1 MVDIRVKNNLCMI
14 FIIEKNSFIL
24 RLINDNSLLST
35 VRGGSKMERYI
46 VLITMHA
53 DPAMAPGYDEWGGT
67 HTYMKE
73 LLDEFGKRKIRCL
86 MFTRRSMQY
95 LPYEEQYN
103 EYCTVYRLTNGDN
116 EPMSK
121 TLLKKYHSQNVE
133 QILEIIKKQGRLPE
147 KLHSVYWNSGRIAA
161 DLSEKLEIPFV
172 HSIISN
178 SRGRVKRGAY
188 EPMPEREFYE
198 QEIYDKAQWL
208 ICVSDD
214 EAADLM
220 TLYNV
225 DKDKIVVA
233 GQYIHESFVMPS
245 HDPNDFP
252 RLNSTIS
259 RGSQIAAAEKYN
271 KIAQP
276 KSYDTFWAQKAF
288 TYIGRMDRNKGLKH
302 IFPSWNMLYN
312 KYKNLCPPL
321 WLAGGSLPEIEM
333 IRSDF
338 KEINPDL
345 TILEQYGKI
354 VWWGCID
361 PYGLSTVLLRTSV
374 LLTHSLY
381 EPGGRVAVEAMCE
394 GVPVIGTPNG
404 FAKDTI
410 TDWYNGFLV
419 KFGDV
424 AELSARM
431 EHFIRQPYLSNTLGQ
446 NAIAAAKELMGSWR
460 FIEKHLKCY
469 FDCESSP
476 KDENNAKPVL
486 SHKKINLYPYCISRY
501 SDETIKQFFHKCSGC
516 TAEQLHILT
525 NQNNSSDVYMV
536 KCNNNQY
543 VIKRTYTRLA
553 ISPMY
558 NPVRKNEYARN
569 AGKMFKTELQAYKR
583 INSPLLVGY
592 DEFHALLLLKKA
604 EPFYVS
610 SVDRLKLC
618 IKNVLNNCQISKDE
632 REKYIDIILL
642 NDTPDKTIEKLN
654 NEIEDFFFDPSC
666 RFSGKLCWQTA
677 AEMLNYNR
685 SSIPSCIFMV
695 LIDCVKHFSSTDEE
709 NTLERLCAVNT
720 DLTFDHVY
728 FFDGQICMIDHEK
741 TAVGE
746 PEAGVARLIHDFIIQ
761 QKLEKSMLPEL
772 FLAMNEI
779 DGLRV
784 RNLISFVAFGFF
796 HDIIE
801 KNVIYCTNDTENLK
815 ILQELM
821 RL

>member
-1 MVDIRVKNNLCMI
+1 
-14 FIIEKNSFIL
+14 
-24 RLINDNSLLST
+24 
-35 VRGGSKMERYI
+35 MERYI
-46 VLITMHA
+46 VVITMHA
-53 DPAMAPGYDEWGGT
+53 DPAMTPGYDEWGGT

-73 LLDEFGKRKIRCL
+73 LLDEFEKKKIRCI
-86 MFTRRSMQY
+86 MFTRRSMQC

-121 TLLKKYHSQNVE
+121 TLLKEYHSQNVE
-133 QILEIIKKQGRLPE
+133 QILEIIKKQGRIPE
-147 KLHSVYWNSGRIAA
+147 KIHSVYWNSGRIAA
-161 DLSEKLEIPFV
+161 ELSAKLGIPFV

-188 EPMPEREFYE
+188 EPVPEREFYE

-214 EAADLM
+214 EAEDLM

-259 RGSQIAAAEKYN
+259 RESQIAAAEKYN
-271 KIAQP
+271 KAAQT
-276 KSYDTFWAQKAF
+276 KSCDTFWARKAF

-302 IFPSWNMLYN
+302 IFSSWNMLYN

-345 TILEQYGKI
+345 SMLEQYGKVI
-354 VWWGCID
+354 WWGCID
-361 PYGLSTVLLRTSV
+361 PYGLSTVLLKTSV

-381 EPGGRVAVEAMCE
+381 EPGGRVAIEAMCE

-419 KFGDV
+419 EFGDE
-424 AELSARM
+424 AALSARM

-446 NAIAAAKELMGSWR
+446 NAIAASKEVMDSWQ

-469 FDCESSP
+469 FDCESVSQN
-476 KDENNAKPVL
+476 KENARPASSQKE
-486 SHKKINLYPYCISRY
+486 INLYPYCISRY
-501 SDETIKQFFHKCSGC
+501 SDETIKQFFHKCNGC
-516 TAEQLHILT
+516 DAEQLNLLT
-525 NQNNSSDVYMV
+525 SENKSSNIYMV
-536 KCNNNQY
+536 KCNDSQY
-543 VIKRTYTRLA
+543 VIKRAYTRIA
-553 ISPMY
+553 MSPMY

-569 AGKMFKTELQAYKR
+569 AGKMFEAELQAYKR
-583 INSPLLVGY
+583 TNNPLLAGY

-604 EPFYVS
+604 DPFPVS
-610 SVDRLKLC
+610 NVDRLKLC
-618 IKNVLNNCQISKDE
+618 IRNVLSSCRISEAE
-632 REKYIDIILL
+632 RKKYFEIISL
-642 NDTPDKTIEKLN
+642 NDSPDKTIERLN
-654 NEIEDFFFDPSC
+654 NEIDGFFFEPSC
-666 RFSGKLCWQTA
+666 CFSGELCWKTA
-677 AEMLNYNR
+677 VEMLDYNR
-685 SSIPSCIFMV
+685 SSIPGCIFSV
-695 LIDCVKHFSSTDEE
+695 LNDCVKHFSAAAEKTDP
-709 NTLERLCAVNT
+709 ERLCAVNT
-720 DLTFDHVY
+720 DLTFDHV
-728 FFDGQICMIDHEK
+728 FFLDGQVCIIDHEK
-741 TAVGE
+741 TAIGE
-746 PEAGVARLIHDFIIQ
+746 PEAGVAGLIHDYIIQ
-761 QKLEKSMLPEL
+761 QKLEESGLQEL
-772 FLAMNEI
+772 FLAINEI

-784 RNLISFVAFGFF
+784 KNLISAAAFRFF

-801 KNVIYCTNDTENLK
+801 NNVIYRTNDTKKLD
-815 ILQELM
+815 ILQALM
-821 RL
+821 GL